1 MGKIPENAI
10 GSVLISR
17 NWKLVTAESCTAGLI
32 ASRITDVPGSSAYFD
47 RSYVT
52 YSNQAK
58 MQMLGVPEEVLCKE
72 GAVSE
77 SCARLMAE
85 GALSASGVEVALSVT
100 GIAGPT
106 GGSALKPVGT
116 VFMAV
121 SSSIST
127 SCYLHNFTGNRSEI
141 KNKTVQTALEML
153 LEFLN

>member
-58 MQMLGVPEEVLCKE
+58 MQMLGVPEEVFVQGGCCKRILCSTNGRRCPFPHQGLKLPCPLP
-72 GAVSE
+72 GLLVLLAVLLLSLL
-77 SCARLMAE
+77 APFLWRFPLQYRPRAIFITLQVIVLRLRTR
-85 GALSASGVEVALSVT
+85 L
-100 GIAGPT
+100 
-106 GGSALKPVGT
+106 
-116 VFMAV
+116 FR
-121 SSSIST
+121 
-127 SCYLHNFTGNRSEI
+127 LH
-141 KNKTVQTALEML
+141 
-153 LEFLN
+153 